1 MVFKLD
7 KPLVSIIM
15 SNYNY
20 DQFISEAIESV
31 LNQTYRNFEIIIV
44 DDGSTDNSLKTIQEY
59 RRNYPKIIK
68 TIEQKNSG
76 QAVAFNRAFELASG
90 KIIAFLDADDYWY
103 SHKLETIIKYH
114 QKYPAVQHNLS
125 INNEEKITI
134 LEDKVQKQKNIWEK
148 YAYAGPIP
156 TSGLS
161 FTKESLAFVFP
172 IQDNGYKVCA
182 DWYLKGMYLNEYDI
196 FSLNESLGC
205 YRAHGANNWYSKDVK
220 YEQYGE
226 FILNQAN
233 LYRKQKGKPL
243 INVKAN
249 DYFKVHFKEFMFS
262 TLKLDKKYQYII
274 FGTGQLGK
282 YFYEKLKN
290 AYTIIGFTNSM
301 TNKCFEVEDLI
312 CRPLKEVIENLDS
325 NKKILIASDRLGE
338 IEYLLKQLGVAEEQI
353 DSPKL

>member
-1 MVFKLD
+1 MLKLNNE
-7 KPLVSIIM
+7 LVSVII

-20 DQFISEAIESV
+20 EQYLSKAIESV
-31 LNQTYRNFEIIIV
+31 LNQTYHNFEIIVV
-44 DDGSTDNSLKTIQEY
+44 DDGSTDNSVQIIREY
-59 RRNYPKIIK
+59 KKKYPDIIK
-68 TIEQKNSG
+68 VIEQKNSG
-76 QAVAFNRAFELASG
+76 QAVAFNRAFEITSG
-90 KIIAFLDADDYWY
+90 EIIAFLDADDYWY
-103 SHKLETIIKYH
+103 PHKLETIIKYH
-114 QKYPAVQHNLS
+114 QEYPAVQHNLS

-134 LEDKVQKQKNIWEK
+134 LEDKVQKQKNAWEK

-205 YRAHGANNWYSKDVK
+205 YRAHGENNWYLKDDK
-220 YEQYGE
+220 YKQYGE
-226 FILNQAN
+226 FILDQAN
-233 LYRKQKGKPL
+233 IYRKQKGKPL
-243 INVKAN
+243 INVIAN
-249 DYFKVHFKEFMFS
+249 DYFREHFKEFMFS
-262 TLKLDKKYQYII
+262 TLKLDKNYQYII

-290 AYTIIGFTNSM
+290 EYTIIGFTNSM
-301 TNKCFEVEDLI
+301 TDQCFEIEDLI
-312 CRPLKEVIENLDS
+312 CRPLKEVIEKLDY
-325 NKKILIASDRLGE
+325 NNKILIASDCLGE